1 MGKFIITEEEKN
13 RIKSLYGQIIG
24 NTIPLISEQ
33 SPVNPDLLDDIK
45 KNSDFDREGIDFCSS
60 KPESSYDICL
70 YVTTPLPEDAEE
82 HSIKEKE
89 LNSKYEERVKIL
101 SQNGYKQLGK
111 EEKGFNYLNN
121 VSYKV
126 SVWKLQGSQPF
137 ADTKA

>member
-70 YVTTPLPEDAEE
+70 YVTNEIMLVR
-82 HSIKEKE
+82 KC
-89 LNSKYEERVKIL
+89 R
-101 SQNGYKQLGK
+101 
-111 EEKGFNYLNN
+111 
-121 VSYKV
+121 
-126 SVWKLQGSQPF
+126 
-137 ADTKA
+137 